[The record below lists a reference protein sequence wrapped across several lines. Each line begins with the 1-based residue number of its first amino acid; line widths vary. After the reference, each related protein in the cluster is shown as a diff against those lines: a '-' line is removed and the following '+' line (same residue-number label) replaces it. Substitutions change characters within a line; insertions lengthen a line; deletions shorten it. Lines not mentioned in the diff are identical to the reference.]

1 MFHFNKAK
9 NDDVMPKNVVGEII
23 GAVILSILMIISM
36 IIYNSSPPNP
46 TIKKNFQV
54 SQNDTQI
61 IVTYDF
67 FDGREEYEIPLNQKK
82 QKISLQL
89 TTKKGSILNYYIYV
103 NGKYFYESLGKG
115 STNTYINVPKSS
127 EEIKIIVVGDGE
139 NSGCTISWKYGN
151 GSRNIW
157 NIFSRSNLWYFY

>member
-23 GAVILSILMIISM
+23 GAVILSILM

-89 TTKKGSILNYYIYV
+89 TTKKEWFKKHLEYIFKKQFMV
-103 NGKYFYESLGKG
+103 FLLGR
-115 STNTYINVPKSS
+115 V
-127 EEIKIIVVGDGE
+127 
-139 NSGCTISWKYGN
+139 
-151 GSRNIW
+151 
-157 NIFSRSNLWYFY
+157 